1 METEPRNRWTP
12 DLLAANGE
20 RGVHMSICPVMSK
33 PLIAL
38 DDEGNEVTFLFKV
51 VCLKE
56 GCQMWAQYGKYCQLV
71 HSPSAGV

>member
-12 DLLAANGE
+12 DLTSADGE
-20 RGVHMSICPVMSK
+20 RGVYMSICPIMSK
-33 PLIAL
+33 PLIAE
-38 DDEGNEVTFLFKV
+38 DDEGNEDAFLFKV

>member
-1 METEPRNRWTP
+1 METEPHNRWTI
-12 DLLAANGE
+12 DLLAADYGRGE
-20 RGVHMSICPVMSK
+20 LMSICPVMSK
-33 PLIAL
+33 PLVAK
-38 DDEGNEVTFLFKV
+38 DEEGSEDAFLFKV

>member
-1 METEPRNRWTP
+1 
-12 DLLAANGE
+12 
-20 RGVHMSICPVMSK
+20 MSICPIMSK
-33 PLIAL
+33 PLIAE
-38 DDEGNEVTFLFKV
+38 DDEGNEDAFLFKV

>member
-1 METEPRNRWTP
+1 
-12 DLLAANGE
+12 
-20 RGVHMSICPVMSK
+20 MSICPIMSK
-33 PLIAL
+33 PLL
-38 DDEGNEVTFLFKV
+38 SKDDEGNEDAFLFKV